1 MTHGASNAKLPADD
15 EIVSLFFR
23 RDERAIDECERKYG
37 RLFLSISAGITGDP
51 EDARE
56 CVNDAYLKLWNS
68 IPPERPKSF
77 RAYGAAIVR
86 NVSINRYEYNTAS
99 RRCGILSEL
108 DESIPDT
115 SDDGDGAD
123 IAAAIDSFLRTLDGE
138 SRAAFVL
145 RYWYC
150 ESLSAVASRLCCSE
164 QSVKSR
170 LFRIRKKLRSYLEKE
185 GVSL

>member
-1 MTHGASNAKLPADD
+1 MSTTKN
-15 EIVSLFFR
+15 
-23 RDERAIDECERKYG
+23 
-37 RLFLSISAGITGDP
+37 
-51 EDARE
+51 
-56 CVNDAYLKLWNS
+56 WNS
-68 IPPERPKSF
+68 IPPERPKNF

-99 RRCGILSEL
+99 RRCGVLAEL
-108 DESIPDT
+108 DESVPDT
-115 SDDGDGAD
+115 SDGNGED
-123 IAAAIDSFLRTLDGE
+123 IARAIDSFLRTLDRE

-150 ESLSAVASRLCCSE
+150 ESIGSVASRLCCSE

-170 LFRIRKKLRSYLEKE
+170 LFRIRKKLKSYLEKE